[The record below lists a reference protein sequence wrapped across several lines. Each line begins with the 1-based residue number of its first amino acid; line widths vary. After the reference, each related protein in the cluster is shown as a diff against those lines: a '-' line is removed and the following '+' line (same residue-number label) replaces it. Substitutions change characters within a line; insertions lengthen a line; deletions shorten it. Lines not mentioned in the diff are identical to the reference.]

1 MNMDQRRGRFIGR
14 LIAEGIVAIVGMGLL
29 QAMPVDAYEPVAPW
43 QLAQGTLYS
52 SSAGRFAV
60 AFPSMPEVTA
70 EDDDIEGDPVTIH
83 SFEAFTTTSQ
93 YMVAYADLPASFL
106 SQEVGVVL
114 DELRDYSLDDI
125 GLEAL
130 MASEVD
136 VRLSNNPG
144 RRYRYSDDDGT
155 IDIRLYLVDERAYLL
170 VAVDH
175 NETRVDRFVSSF
187 ALR

>member
-1 MNMDQRRGRFIGR
+1 MKTSQRSVRFIGR
-14 LIAEGIVAIVGMGLL
+14 FMVEGIVAVIGLGML

-43 QLAQGTLYS
+43 QLTQGKLYS

-60 AFPSMPEVTA
+60 AFPSMPEVTT
-70 EDDDIEGDPVTIH
+70 EDDDIEDDPITIH
-83 SFEAFTTTSQ
+83 LFESLTTTSQ

-106 SQEVGVVL
+106 SQEADIVL

-125 GLEAL
+125 GIAAL

-136 VRLSNNPG
+136 VRLSNYPG

-155 IDIRLYLVDERAYLL
+155 IDMRLYLVDERAYLL

-175 NETRVDRFVSSF
+175 NKTRVDRFVSSF
-187 ALR
+187 TLR